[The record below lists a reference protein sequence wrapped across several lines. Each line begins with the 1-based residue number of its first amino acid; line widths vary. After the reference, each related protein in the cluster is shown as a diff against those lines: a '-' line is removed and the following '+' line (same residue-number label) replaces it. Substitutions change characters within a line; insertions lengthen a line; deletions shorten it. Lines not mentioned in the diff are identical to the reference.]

1 MTTILSALTLHNLL
15 CACIGAAVYAILSA
29 LFSRLDRQI
38 RHQLRK
44 WEKASPEYRNR
55 QRLLRQQ
62 SRERMER
69 ILAETNDPWAAPMG
83 R

>member
-69 ILAETNDPWAAPMG
+69 ILAQTNDPWAAPMG